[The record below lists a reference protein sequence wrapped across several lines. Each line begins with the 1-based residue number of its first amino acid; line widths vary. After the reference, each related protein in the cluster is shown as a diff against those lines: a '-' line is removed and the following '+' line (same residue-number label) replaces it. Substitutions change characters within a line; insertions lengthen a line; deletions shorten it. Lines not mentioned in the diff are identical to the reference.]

1 MDITNLIVK
10 YRLMRKQCGKRYPK
24 KNPTSIILIIFSI
37 LLIGELIVGALQLFE
52 KSLVFSIIE
61 LVFYVLATIIVIAC
75 LRKIKRDEINSL
87 ESYYEPLASYRIK
100 MLCVFLLKNGLDYKS
115 NDDIDNLINASDYQ
129 REIRIK
135 TEQFIPNWMW
145 SAIIGP
151 IILFAL
157 RIYWE
162 SNSKIFENDIVIFL
176 YCMFLIIFLVIFIA
190 GLITILGDDS
200 YGNLK
205 HDLMQLKVFKEY
217 YSNYDETYMNI
228 IKIKEDANND
238 REKLES
244 LLDSLM
250 QK

>member
-1 MDITNLIVK
+1 M
-10 YRLMRKQCGKRYPK
+10 
-24 KNPTSIILIIFSI
+24 
-37 LLIGELIVGALQLFE
+37 
-52 KSLVFSIIE
+52 
-61 LVFYVLATIIVIAC
+61 LATIIVIAC

-100 MLCVFLLKNGLDYKS
+100 MLCVFLLENGLDYKS